1 MAGLC
6 NPFCLIHR
14 AAIIACMN
22 NISKLQSTSSPRFHA
37 SLLLI
42 AIFAI
47 GLLALMPGCRQS
59 APDTLDV
66 AAGNNPDQVAN
77 SVDGETIDVTV
88 VIQANDSSRE
98 FKRTDI
104 QSGATVE
111 EVMRTIVKS
120 TESRPLPQK
129 AGSIRSME
137 CTPSKASEAPNLTRL
152 QRSPGPLVP
161 TKASDLA
168 VTESGTSGN

>member
-1 MAGLC
+1 
-6 NPFCLIHR
+6 
-14 AAIIACMN
+14 MN

-111 EVMRTIVKS
+111 EVMRTIDEIPVTITGSGVTAFVSEIDGVSTTS
-120 TESRPLPQK
+120 TEGWKYKIDGVHAEQGI
-129 AGSIRSME
+129 GSTE
-137 CTPSKASEAPNLTRL
+137 LD
-152 QRSPGPLVP
+152 SPATITWAFG
-161 TKASDLA
+161 SY
-168 VTESGTSGN
+168 EGE